1 MSTVTRRPGRRER
14 EREKA
19 RLLSGASLC
28 AEVKVARTIRQTKKR
43 GVDFL
48 MLGDG

>member
-1 MSTVTRRPGRRER
+1 MQRVGLHPNGGSMGSKP
-14 EREKA
+14 
-19 RLLSGASLC
+19 SSS